1 MAAHDVDS
9 GTQCQLHLRV
19 AQSATSRVGWL
30 GLRSCPEFQKGKN
43 MKALLLPFVLA
54 SAASLGMAADSPSV
68 SGTWQLHQ
76 SIADNESDSSCT
88 FTQNDQDLTGSCH
101 SENGSGN
108 ITGKVDGKKV
118 TWVYKSQYNGG
129 PITLTYQG
137 TLVADKMTGTVTV
150 AEYSVDGDFTAT
162 KAGK

>member
-1 MAAHDVDS
+1 
-9 GTQCQLHLRV
+9 
-19 AQSATSRVGWL
+19 L
-30 GLRSCPEFQKGKN
+30 GFLLKLPGVSERQN
-43 MKALLLPFVLA
+43 MKALLLTFVVA
-54 SAASLGMAADSPSV
+54 SAASLGIAADSPSV
-68 SGTWQLHQ
+68 GGTWQLHQ
-76 SIADNESDSSCT
+76 NIADNESDSSCT
-88 FTQNDQDLTGSCH
+88 FTQNDQALTGSCH
-101 SENGSGN
+101 SENGSGD

-118 TWVYKSQYNGG
+118 TWVYKSEYNGG